1 MQAYCD
7 FRNGQTVVGF
17 AGLNDNRATVKGQ
30 CEGQFCFQH
39 FFNYE
44 APIDQM
50 AALVK
55 SSGECSQQI
64 SFNCKSAPL
73 SVSIQSLSNQ
83 I

>member
-17 AGLNDNRATVKGQ
+17 AGLNDNRATVRGH
-30 CEGQFCFQH
+30 CEGKFCFQH